1 MNNAARLSQIANAAH
16 AAAEK
21 VLAGFAAAGM
31 QITDAVSVAR
41 AACVGMDAD
50 SREGQLFVDRFVG
63 HVINVQC
70 GTAGR

>member
-16 AAAEK
+16 SAAEK

-31 QITDAVSVAR
+31 QMTDIDGCAR
-41 AACVGMDAD
+41 AACVGIDPD
-50 SREGQLFVDRFVG
+50 SAEGELFVDRFVG
-63 HVINVQC
+63 HVVNVQC